1 MWLYILFICHKLILV
16 MKYFSCFLVF
26 LLCNFSFGQN
36 AQFPIG
42 FSMKSDSYSASE
54 YERSDLNIFYEFR
67 FIHDSKFPQNFR
79 ESKCVLQIGK
89 EFSKF
94 SDINILKKDSL
105 AESFSQMDQVGG
117 KEINLLLKYKE
128 LWPLVSLKSKSDR
141 KVIHQKR
148 IRTNYEFE
156 ENQPILKWD
165 LKNDSKKI
173 LGYNCKKALVSYRGR
188 NFIAWYTSE
197 IPINEGPYIFDG
209 LPGLILEIEDSENKY
224 MFIAVGIEKKPMDIY
239 LRNDK
244 SILKVTREKFRE
256 VQKNYHDNPG
266 AFHGKAYNDDGSSV
280 APKSTT
286 TIPYD
291 PFELE

>member
-1 MWLYILFICHKLILV
+1 MKCFFCFILY
-16 MKYFSCFLVF
+16 
-26 LLCNFSFGQN
+26 LLCSYSFGQS

-54 YERSDLNIFYEFR
+54 YERSNLNIFYEFR
-67 FIHDSKFPQNFR
+67 FAHDSKFPQNFR
-79 ESKCVLQIGK
+79 ESKCILQVGK
-89 EFSKF
+89 EYSKF

-105 AESFSQMDQVGG
+105 AESFSRMDQVGG
-117 KEINLLLKYKE
+117 KEVNLLLKYNE
-128 LWPLVSLKSKSDR
+128 LWSLVSLKSKTLR

-148 IRTNYEFE
+148 IRANYEFE
-156 ENQPILKWD
+156 ESQPILNWD
-165 LKNDSKKI
+165 LKNDSKKV

-197 IPINEGPYIFDG
+197 IPINDGPYIFGG
-209 LPGLILEIEDSENKY
+209 LPGLILEIEDSEKKY
-224 MFIAVGIEKKPMDIY
+224 KFIAVGIDKKTMDIY

-266 AFHGKAYNDDGSSV
+266 AFHGKAYNADGSAIS
-280 APKSTT
+280 PKS